1 MLKLK
6 NVLLTNIST
15 IQMGIKMR
23 SLVTLHFI
31 VKSETCVYT
40 LDYAFL

>member
-31 VKSETCVYT
+31 GWLKVKPVYT
-40 LDYAFL
+40 H